1 MPCCMVT
8 NPPMAS
14 NCLRPHCEVF
24 SQYAANGNPVH
35 RPTFPTHLAS
45 ALHVEMLLWPASG
58 RRFHPKFSPNN
69 AFCNAWR
76 AMTSR
81 GVRAAFPLMNPHV
94 DIWQQLEVPFD
105 IPVPTTDCGLNTY
118 DQWLLKLINNLRTTG
133 RDQPNAM
140 PPTRSTTPSQLITY
154 GLSQKL
160 VNIYVKYL
168 HSWDIVGQYDVRRKI
183 FLPPPRN
190 PSTLQFT
197 CALHAPIDREMLIN
211 LDTWP
216 LGDYLRTKRLII
228 NKDLVQA
235 NGFSTP
241 WTKLD
246 CLRTYYGFQI
256 ILRRLAMHS
265 WPNGCGCGCIR
276 DLILAS
282 ADMFNKEFI
291 PPGNGPDWVNEAT
304 CIPDDVFLNTLKYLR
319 Q

>member
-1 MPCCMVT
+1 MSCCVVT

-45 ALHVEMLLWPASG
+45 ALHVEMVLWPASG
-58 RRFHPKFSPNN
+58 PLPHRYSPNN
-69 AFCNAWR
+69 GLHNAWR

-81 GVRAAFPLMNPHV
+81 GVRAAFPLNPLGN
-94 DIWQQLEVPFD
+94 IWNQLNVPFN
-105 IPVPTTDCGLNTY
+105 IPGPTMDCGLGTY

-133 RDQPNAM
+133 RAQPKAVL
-140 PPTRSTTPSQLITY
+140 PTRSTTPSQLTTY

-168 HSWDIVGQYDVRRKI
+168 HSWDIAGQYDLRSNA
-183 FLPPPRN
+183 FLSPPRN

-197 CALHAPIDREMLIN
+197 CALHAPIDRKMLEK
-211 LDTWP
+211 LATWP
-216 LGDYLRTKRLII
+216 LGQYLRNQRFLFNNDLI
-228 NKDLVQA
+228 QA
-235 NGFSTP
+235 NGLSTP

-246 CLRTYYGFQI
+246 CLRTYYGFQL

-265 WPNGCGCGCIR
+265 WPSGCGCGCIR